1 MGNARMRAN
10 SIALAL
16 CITEAEFSAWTERL
30 VAARSMDA
38 YALVYPAPSPQPPG
52 VSQRATG
59 RITAERAFE
68 AQADARTKFETSQR
82 KAIVAR
88 LNFGVQNPKFRIVP
102 PAGLIALMM

>member
-38 YALVYPAPSPQPPG
+38 YALVYPAPSPSPLGYPNVRRGGLPPN
-52 VSQRATG
+52 
-59 RITAERAFE
+59 
-68 AQADARTKFETSQR
+68 ARS
-82 KAIVAR
+82 IDV
-88 LNFGVQNPKFRIVP
+88 
-102 PAGLIALMM
+102 

>member
-1 MGNARMRAN
+1 MRAN

-38 YALVYPAPSPQPPG
+38 YALMYPAPSPAAPWGIPTCDG
-52 VSQRATG
+52 ADY
-59 RITAERAFE
+59 AERMFE
-68 AQADARTKFETSQR
+68 AQDDARRKFETSQR

-102 PAGLIALMM
+102 PAGLIVLMM